1 LFTIAMLLA
10 VNMFSPWQA
19 FVYGGVLGFAEGAI
33 MTINTIIWP
42 NYFGRTHLG
51 SIRGVASTAMVAFAA
66 LGPLPFGLLFD
77 LTGDYST
84 AILSF
89 LGLPVAFALLS
100 LFAMPPRR
108 QLQVTTVEAR
118 GTTSDV

>member
-1 LFTIAMLLA
+1 
-10 VNMFSPWQA
+10 
-19 FVYGGVLGFAEGAI
+19 

-108 QLQVTTVEAR
+108 QPQVTTVEAR